1 MRALVYRG
9 PHTLQLEDV
18 AAPLTAPGE
27 VVVQVAAAGV
37 CGTDHHIVAGELEV
51 PLGTI
56 PGHEIAGRVVECG
69 PGVTSWKLGDR
80 VVTWGQ
86 AACGRCAACETGHAN
101 RCARA
106 TVLGMGRPGGFAE
119 LVALPSAGLVAL
131 PESVEDAVGAI
142 ATDAIATPFHALT
155 SVGELRAGE
164 GLIVIGA
171 GGLGVHAVLIARALG
186 AGRIV
191 VVDPSP
197 AAREAALAA
206 GADAALDPAAE
217 EDPRHALSKLA
228 RGATLALECVGRADS
243 VELALAALAPGGRL
257 VVVGV
262 GGDRPRLPP
271 LARVVAAELCVR
283 GAFGSTLPEIRTVIE
298 LIAARRIDTSRSI
311 ARRLPLAEG
320 PRVFAEPPAAARTVL
335 TP

>member
-9 PHTLQLEDV
+9 PHVLQLEDV
-18 AAPLTAPGE
+18 ATPRAAPGE
-27 VVVQVAAAGV
+27 VVVEVAAAGV
-37 CGTDHHIVAGELEV
+37 CGTDHHIVAGELGV
-51 PLGTI
+51 APGMI

-69 PGVTSWKLGDR
+69 PGVTDWKLGDR
-80 VVTWGQ
+80 VATWGQ
-86 AACGRCAACETGHAN
+86 AACGRCAECETGHAN

-119 LVALPSAGLVAL
+119 LVALPAGGLVAL

-142 ATDAIATPFHALT
+142 ATDAIATPFHALAFA
-155 SVGELRAGE
+155 GELRAGE
-164 GLIVIGA
+164 SLIVIGA
-171 GGLGVHAVLIARALG
+171 GGIGVHAVLIARALG

-206 GADAALDPAAE
+206 GADAVLDPGAE
-217 EDPRHALSKLA
+217 EDPRRALRALA
-228 RGATLALECVGRADS
+228 RGASLALECVGRAET

-271 LARVVAAELCVR
+271 LARFVAAELSVR
-283 GAFGSTLPEIRTVIE
+283 GAFGSTLGEIRTVIE

-320 PRVFAEPPAAARTVL
+320 PRVFVEAPAAARTVL